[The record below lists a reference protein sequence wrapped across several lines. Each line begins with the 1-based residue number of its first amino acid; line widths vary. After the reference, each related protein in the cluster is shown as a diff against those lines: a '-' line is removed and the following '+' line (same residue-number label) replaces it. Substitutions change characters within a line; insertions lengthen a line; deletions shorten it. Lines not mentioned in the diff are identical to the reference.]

1 MRDERRIADECNQL
15 LDDLDE
21 ERLVLEKISREAMDC
36 DYLGRH
42 VALRINVAMKALP
55 GRDAIDEL
63 DAADLHDPMP
73 LERVESRRL
82 RIEHDFAH
90 VYIPAVAA
98 TESLSPLRH
107 CSNRVKDRTHL
118 GARRFKA
125 TRSVHDKIRPTL
137 LLVIRHLLREDRVEF
152 VYGHAWPFERAR
164 PLHLGRRGYHHHGI
178 DPVLAAGFEQ
188 ERNVEYRDR
197 LAARLGFS
205 QQPTLRLLHDRMN

>member
-1 MRDERRIADECNQL
+1 
-15 LDDLDE
+15 
-21 ERLVLEKISREAMDC
+21 
-36 DYLGRH
+36 
-42 VALRINVAMKALP
+42 LP

-152 VYGHAWPFERAR
+152 VYGHAWPFGRAR
-164 PLHLGRRGYHHHGI
+164 PLPLGRRESHPHRI
-178 DPVLAAGFEQ
+178 TPALTAGFEQ
-188 ERNVEYRDR
+188 ERDVEHRN
-197 LAARLGFS
+197 LLVPRLGFS
-205 QQPTLRLLHDRMN
+205 QQPPLPLLHERMNDRLEPFQRCNITEDTRRQLIAIDLATYGCPAKRRCDRRSGRP